1 MPAALECASR
11 AIAVAVPVAEAFVI
25 VFVIVIE
32 EARTATIAEALI
44 FAEGLADTLS
54 DTVAEAVADPEA
66 FPDPQTFSIS
76 EARRRAG
83 QRRG

>member
-1 MPAALECASR
+1 LPAALECASR
-11 AIAVAVPVAEAFVI
+11 AIAVAVPVAEA
-25 VFVIVIE
+25 FVIVIE